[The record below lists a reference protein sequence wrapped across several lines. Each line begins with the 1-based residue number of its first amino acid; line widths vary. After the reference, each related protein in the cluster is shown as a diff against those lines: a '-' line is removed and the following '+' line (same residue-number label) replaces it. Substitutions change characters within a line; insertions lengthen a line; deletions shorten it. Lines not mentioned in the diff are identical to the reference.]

1 MEITPFLKELVHEA
15 LKEDIGKGDITTYA
29 LAPKKKNAKAIMY
42 AREKAIVAGLDVAIE
57 VFRQLDGKI
66 KAKKFVSD
74 GQKVKKNQ
82 PLLELKGNVR
92 VLLSGERTALN
103 FLQHLSG
110 VATLTREYVDA
121 VKPCKVKIL
130 DTRKTIPGMRTL
142 EKYAVKMGGGQNH
155 RMGLWEMVLIK
166 DNHLQL
172 LMPGE
177 KIQTI
182 VQRIRKKIPKDMMI
196 EVETKN
202 LKEVD
207 DALRSG
213 LRILMLDNMN
223 VKQIRTAI
231 KFIDRRCKELGR
243 KKPTVEVS
251 GGVSLEKIKNIAMTG
266 VDWISVGRLTHSVP
280 ARDISLEII

>member
-1 MEITPFLKELVHEA
+1 MEITSFLKKLVSEA
-15 LKEDIGKGDITTYA
+15 LKEDIGKGDITTFA
-29 LAPKKKNAKAIMY
+29 LAPKQKNAKAIMY
-42 AREKAIVAGLDVAIE
+42 AREKAIVAGLDIAIE
-57 VFRQLDGKI
+57 VFRQLDKKI
-66 KAKKFVSD
+66 KVKKLIND

-92 VLLSGERTALN
+92 VLLTGERTALN
-103 FLQHLSG
+103 FLQHLTG
-110 VATLTREYVDA
+110 VATLTRQYVDA

-177 KIQTI
+177 KIQSI
-182 VQRIRKKIPKDMMI
+182 VRKIRKKIPKDMMI

-202 LKEVD
+202 LREVN
-207 DALRSG
+207 DALMSG

-223 VKQIRTAI
+223 TQQIKNSI
-231 KFIDRRCKELGR
+231 KFINKRCKELGR
-243 KKPTVEVS
+243 KKPIVEVS
-251 GGVSLEKIKNIAMTG
+251 GGVSIEKIKEIAKTG

-280 ARDISLEII
+280 ARDISMEII